1 MDRILKIKLNK
12 HRNYIMR
19 NISQHSTFINT
30 KHRVEKLNMNLIGTT
45 LRVFDKYLIR

>member
-1 MDRILKIKLNK
+1 
-12 HRNYIMR
+12 MR

-45 LRVFDKYLIR
+45 LRVFDKLRVLDKMKYLK